1 MNKIFWYAKV
11 SETLKG
17 CTRIFLALWDQKLS
31 TEKRESPLFIHET
44 FWNQKFS
51 QEEWDSLTKVFG
63 TVRQKKFRIKP
74 WCPVHSYPWKI
85 SIKEFFWNTK
95 VFSIEL
101 LRYSETKTSTE
112 NDDTP
117 PLLPIKKFPYQK
129 VSETQNGSL
138 AKFFRSCEIRIFST
152 KSWSFPL
159 LCLKLFDA
167 RILSK
172 HRRVLLRILSA
183 LWDEDFSTEL
193 SDITFLCIKFW
204 YTKMFACKM
213 FRYCETTNF
222 L

>member
-117 PLLPIKKFPYQK
+117 PPFTNKKISLPESFWNTEWFPGEVFSVLWDKNFFDKIVKLPPPLLETLRCQNSF
-129 VSETQNGSL
+129 ETQKGSL
-138 AKFFRSCEIRIFST
+138 TDFIGTVRRRFFNGVE
-152 KSWSFPL
+152 WYHL
-159 LCLKLFDA
+159 LMHK
-167 RILSK
+167 ILI
-172 HRRVLLRILSA
+172 H
-183 LWDEDFSTEL
+183 
-193 SDITFLCIKFW
+193 
-204 YTKMFACKM
+204 
-213 FRYCETTNF
+213 
-222 L
+222 